1 MGKTR
6 EDHTERVNVSD
17 QGNVTR
23 GAEEM
28 AQQSGALAARVEDTD
43 SVPSTHMAPLNC
55 FFLGGDLTS
64 SSDLHGH
71 GT

>member
-1 MGKTR
+1 MMGKTQ
-6 EDHTERVNVSD
+6 EDHTERVNVSH

-43 SVPSTHMAPLNC
+43 SVPSTHMATLNC
-55 FFLGGDLTS
+55 FRGDLTS